1 MDESD
6 GGGGGGRDCDGV
18 LHDATPLSVCSR
30 AVDNDDVT
38 EDVTRRGGGGAVQD
52 QESGVWV
59 TAVFLVCVC
68 VCVCACAE
76 DGVVW
81 VWVGVGVGVGVGV
94 CVLYVCICVEFG
106 TRVPGFLF
114 PCA

>member
-1 MDESD
+1 
-6 GGGGGGRDCDGV
+6 
-18 LHDATPLSVCSR
+18 
-30 AVDNDDVT
+30 
-38 EDVTRRGGGGAVQD
+38 
-52 QESGVWV
+52 
-59 TAVFLVCVC
+59 
-68 VCVCACAE
+68 VCACAE